1 MVHAVFFCLIAN
13 EESLWH
19 DIMLQK
25 SLRVS
30 VGTVVLGPAELFDL
44 HREALTTKGVPRC
57 SFSLYNMCYRG
68 SGSERD
74 QDCVLATH
82 PSVSRHLLGCCE
94 DAACLIAAQLLSRVR
109 PFATPGTAARPR
121 AMGVCVC
128 VFGRGVLQLG

>member
-57 SFSLYNMCYRG
+57 SFSLYNIL
-68 SGSERD
+68 
-74 QDCVLATH
+74 V
-82 PSVSRHLLGCCE
+82 
-94 DAACLIAAQLLSRVR
+94 
-109 PFATPGTAARPR
+109 PR
-121 AMGVCVC
+121 SISSFMIQG
-128 VFGRGVLQLG
+128 